1 MTTNWPSM
9 NTAPKDGRKVVL
21 WIGGDCAPVC
31 SWELYE
37 GGNEDGIGGAYA
49 WWRHD
54 TDDWLDYNQP
64 TGWMP
69 VPEDKAA

>member
-1 MTTNWPSM
+1 MTTKWPSM
-9 NTAPKDGRKVVL
+9 KTAPKDGRKVVL

-31 SWELYE
+31 SWELLE
-37 GGNEDGIGGAYA
+37 GGDEIGNCGTYA

-54 TDDWLDYNQP
+54 TDEWLEDDAPP

-69 VPEDKAA
+69 VP